1 MPVVVPPVR
10 HEPRNR
16 ESDCYFYMRKFA
28 GFSRKNVSGIAYP
41 DSKSALKPVRRDLK
55 NRVPVPQVVVEVGSN
70 DNCDD
75 MCDKKPGSEEK
86 KPHLLTQEELND
98 LVRELALS
106 KEKAKVLGFRLQ
118 QWNLLQEGTHI
129 SVFHDRHVT

>member
-1 MPVVVPPVR
+1 MPVVVPTVR

-28 GFSRKNVSGIAYP
+28 GFSRKNMSGVAYP
-41 DSKSALKPVRRDLK
+41 DSKSALKPARRDLK
-55 NRVPVPQVVVEVGSN
+55 NPVPVPPVAVEVGN
-70 DNCDD
+70 TDKCDD
-75 MCDKKPGSEEK
+75 ECDEKPGSEEK
-86 KPHLLTQEELND
+86 KPHLLTQEELNG